1 MILSRSGP
9 GSKLLTDLLWM
20 KFYAQLFFPTVFFPI
35 IACGQTENF
44 GNLSS
49 RLTELFASP
58 EFSKSEWSCCIS
70 HVFSGKNYYSF
81 NADKLVIPASNQKLL
96 TIAAALILLGPTYKS
111 KTHFLADGPIHRGE
125 LDGNL
130 IISGYGAIHFTARY
144 PASSRI
150 SEKSLKLNQMLD
162 RLAARFEKIG
172 IRKIKGKILI
182 DCHDWTD
189 MPRNSHYPSAAP
201 LSYHENT
208 LNIVVEKRA
217 IFHCPD
223 VLLGFQIQDD
233 KGWKGT
239 QQKIVI
245 KGNKTDRILV
255 NSHRNSLDYWRL
267 DQHSPLEYYKN
278 HIRRALAKRGI
289 VIEGLPIKPIK
300 DKKDRYPLF
309 FLDSLP
315 LGELLIDTGLY
326 SDNFR
331 AETIFLNL
339 GYLVKGKANYE
350 NARSALL
357 SILSAKGP
365 MLNPITPI
373 DGSGLSRNNRISSS
387 NMTKLLNFMITT
399 QHKDIF
405 FRCLPVAGESGT
417 LKSKLLNDTIRGRI
431 FGKTGTLRDVTAL
444 SGYVFKKS
452 EPILSFSFICNKSPG
467 QKQCWRT
474 IESALN
480 LIVLQSEA
488 DSQ

>member
-20 KFYAQLFFPTVFFPI
+20 KFYAQLFFPTVFLPI

-49 RLTELFASP
+49 RLTQLFASP

-70 HVFSGKNYYSF
+70 HLSSGKNYYSF

-96 TIAAALILLGPTYKS
+96 TIAAALLLSGPTYKS

-144 PASSRI
+144 PASSCI
-150 SEKSLKLNQMLD
+150 SEKSARLNEMLD

-172 IRKIKGKILI
+172 IRKIKGEILI

-189 MPRNSHYPSAAP
+189 MLGNSHYPSAAP

-208 LNIVVEKRA
+208 LDIVVERRA

-223 VLLGFQIQDD
+223 VLLGFQIQDRR
-233 KGWKGT
+233 WRGT
-239 QQKIVI
+239 QKKIVF
-245 KGNKTDRILV
+245 KGDKTDRILV
-255 NSHRNSLDYWRL
+255 NSHRNSSDYWRL
-267 DQHSPLEYYKN
+267 DQHSPLEYYKY
-278 HIRRALAKRGI
+278 HIRRALAQRGI
-289 VIEGLPIKPIK
+289 VIEGLPIRPKK
-300 DKKDRYPLF
+300 DKKDRYALF

-350 NARSALL
+350 NAQNALL
-357 SILSAKGP
+357 SILSANGP
-365 MLNPITPI
+365 MLNPIIPI

-387 NMTKLLNFMITT
+387 NMTKLLNFMLTT
-399 QHKDIF
+399 HHKDIF
-405 FRCLPVAGESGT
+405 IRCLPVAGESGT
-417 LKSKLLNDTIRGRI
+417 LKNKLLNDTIRGQVI
-431 FGKTGTLRDVTAL
+431 GKTGTLRDVTAL
-444 SGYVFKKS
+444 SGYILKKS
-452 EPILSFSFICNKSPG
+452 EPVLSFSFICNKSPG
-467 QKQCWRT
+467 RKQSWRT

-480 LIVLQSEA
+480 LIVLQGEA